1 MEMSLNVSIAG
12 QFKTSE
18 IAAGAS
24 ITNIGWPPLGART
37 GGFESV
43 QDAER
48 RFGDIGLQSLCRKEA
63 Q

>member
-1 MEMSLNVSIAG
+1 MYRSRANSKRMKSQQVPV
-12 QFKTSE
+12 
-18 IAAGAS
+18 
-24 ITNIGWPPLGART
+24 TNIGWPPLGART